1 VPDDDRVRIEVA
13 YEAGQAFSVLVTT
26 QVADEL
32 EHRLAHGDSGT
43 VSLDAEDGRYVVV
56 LRNVAYVKR
65 YARELRVGFGVPGP
79 QG

>member
-1 VPDDDRVRIEVA
+1 VGEDDRVRIEVA
-13 YEAGQAFSVLVTT
+13 YEAGQAFSALVQI

-43 VSLDAEDGRYVVV
+43 VAVEAEDARYVVV

-65 YARELRVGFGVPGP
+65 YARESRLGFGVPGP
-79 QG
+79 